1 MTRGCA
7 DDGGR
12 PPGAV
17 AEERQHLVAHD
28 PDDLLRR
35 RQALQDLL
43 VDRLIPHAVDERLDD
58 LEVDVRLEQRHPDLP
73 ERGLNRLLGEADLTT
88 QRPEDALEAVT
99 ERVEHWFQ
107 PKTDEPVAGG
117 ASRRSTALRNV
128 LTVSGANVYRNR
140 AAPD

>member
-1 MTRGCA
+1 MRRRRRQTART
-7 DDGGR
+7 
-12 PPGAV
+12 V
-17 AEERQHLVAHD
+17 AEERQHFVAHD

-35 RQALQDLL
+35 RQALQDFL

-73 ERGLNRLLGEADLTT
+73 ERGFNRLLGETDLTT
-88 QRPEDALEAVT
+88 QRSEDALEAVT

-117 ASRRSTALRNV
+117 AFRRSTALRNV